1 MESKFGL
8 MMSLPEGK
16 LPGFYAQVVKN
27 VAAAAELFD
36 RDKELLIAGS
46 ELDRDAIA
54 KVLSKM
60 KIDWEPLPLLLLP
73 DGAETTRL
81 FSDFGFVS
89 KFGNTFLYADRVSL
103 FRFAEKQPADAETA
117 PALLQLEEYIVAEF
131 QQNGKPWYCI
141 DQDSRMTAEGI
152 AQRYRCSLEFLE

>member
-27 VAAAAELFD
+27 VAAAADLFD
-36 RDKELLIAGS
+36 RDKELLVVNTEHDS
-46 ELDRDAIA
+46 DEIA
-54 KVLSKM
+54 KVLNKM

-73 DGAETTRL
+73 EDAATTRL

-89 KFGNTFLYADRVSL
+89 KFGNTYLYSDRVSL
-103 FRFAEKQPADAETA
+103 FRFSKEQPAGAESA
-117 PALLQLEEYIVAEF
+117 PALLQLEEYIAAQF
-131 QQNGKPWYCI
+131 QWDDATWHCI
-141 DQDSRMTAEGI
+141 DKDARLTAEGI
-152 AQRYRCSLEFLE
+152 AQRYGCSLEFLE